1 MKTCLGR
8 ISFVLLAL
16 GLLALAAPSPACAQA
31 TTTTTHLDIPFDVAQ
46 PVPCLNGGAG
56 DTVVISGTV
65 HAVITTTIDAQG
77 GVHMEALFYPGND
90 VTGVAMTTGTIYNGN
105 GVTHQ
110 GANTKVG
117 STTNLANNFY
127 FIAPGPGNNF
137 YFHDTIQVTINANGT
152 ITANVANSFATCH

>member
-1 MKTCLGR
+1 MKTCFGR

-16 GLLALAAPSPACAQA
+16 GLLVLAAPSPACAQA
-31 TTTTTHLDIPFDVAQ
+31 TTTTTHVDIPFDDVLF
-46 PVPCLNGGAG
+46 VPCLNGGAG

-65 HAVITTTIDAQG
+65 HAVMTTTIDAQG
-77 GVHMEALFYPGND
+77 GVHIEALFYPGND

-110 GANTKVG
+110 SANTQVG
-117 STTNLANNFY
+117 STTTLANNFN

-137 YFHDTIQVTINANGT
+137 YFHDTVHMTVNANGT
-152 ITANVANSFATCH
+152 ITANVDNSFVTCH